1 MDLLE
6 VSKQMEQEA
15 QQYLAVARTGLDVA
29 HKFGLL
35 KNMFSW
41 LRFRQQVQPV
51 QQVDYREDA
60 LNALREK
67 AVETYAG
74 LNLTVG
80 EAARILEPGFALD
93 DLDKV
98 NSTWQRHW
106 TEGASKVG
114 IDDEE
119 RRTWWA
125 RLLAG
130 EIQQPETYSLRT
142 LAVMDTLSTK
152 EAKLFKKLCDY
163 VWNPDNPVLMLP
175 PDKSALWKPDFSQ
188 ATMLQSIS
196 LAMFSGVADYNWGT
210 SDEGAEDKIARQL
223 PMRLIM
229 TFKSDRYLIE
239 SSENKP
245 MRLRCGK
252 LYFTEIGQEMYRLT
266 MPNYPQSYRDEMVD
280 EWRQSYTVQQIA
292 FARNS

>member
-6 VSKQMEQEA
+6 VSKEMEQEA

-41 LRFRQQVQPV
+41 LPSRQPEHLVQP
-51 QQVDYREDA
+51 VDYRENA
-60 LNALREK
+60 LAALREN
-67 AVETYAG
+67 AVETFAG
-74 LNLTVG
+74 LALTIE
-80 EAARILEPGFALD
+80 EAAHILEPGFTLEK
-93 DLDKV
+93 LDKV

-142 LAVMDTLSTK
+142 LAVMGTLSTK
-152 EAKLFKKLCDY
+152 EAKLFTKLCDY
-163 VWNPDNPVLMLP
+163 VWNPRDPVLILP
-175 PDKSALWKPDFSQ
+175 SEKSAFWIPDFSQ
-188 ATMLQSIS
+188 ATLLQSIS
-196 LAMFSGVADYNWGT
+196 LAMFNAVGDYSWGT
-210 SDEGAEDKIARQL
+210 IDESAEGKIARQS
-223 PMRLIM
+223 PPRLIL
-229 TFKSDRYLIE
+229 TFKNDNFLIE
-239 SSENKP
+239 SSEDKP
-245 MRLRCGK
+245 VRLRCGK
-252 LYFTEIGQEMYRLT
+252 LHLTDIGREMYRLT
-266 MPNYPQSYRDEMVD
+266 TPNYPQSYRDELLE
-280 EWRQSYTVQQIA
+280 EWLQSYTVQQIIL
-292 FARNS
+292 